1 MEVTEEGIVILVR
14 PVQPSKADQPM
25 FVTPLFISTV
35 LTEAEFCKIYF
46 GTSVPPN
53 TTFVI

>member
-1 MEVTEEGIVILVR
+1 MEVTVEGIAILVR
-14 PVQPSKADQPM
+14 LVHPSKADHPM
-25 FVTPLFISTV
+25 LVTPLFISTV

-46 GTSVPPN
+46 GTSVPPK